1 MSRDAAHLAAPPLDP
16 AIAGISTPRR
26 AAFYSSRMQ
35 YRSRPVSV
43 AVDPVS
49 LVISECIA
57 ITSAL
62 QKYARSPH
70 SSVSAI
76 LGGSPN
82 LIQLVPPNASGTRR
96 SKKAGEDGASDLAAN
111 RWGLRGK
118 KGKSMQ
124 DNPLIAGFGRLRQE
138 LAGVK
143 DIHRFDSLVLLYPFL
158 QIIQAKGTAA
168 PVTILALRAIQKF
181 LAYGFVAPQSPRF
194 ALAMQSLSAAI
205 THCQFDISDSAQEEV
220 VLLMILHLMEHML
233 SGPGGEILSDESI
246 CDMMGRGLT
255 ICSRPRFSEVLRRT
269 AEASMVRMVQII
281 FEDLKHL
288 EVEAGEDSEALDQ
301 QTSADMDS
309 VTLDPA
315 ANGTDV
321 PLVAPG
327 AGLSETASE
336 VVEGSGAH
344 LAGGDAVPSP
354 AAVPPEPRPSS
365 SSEKAGS
372 ESASSVSQS
381 ASAGQGRPSTS
392 SAATESADTESVD
405 LRPYSLPSIR
415 ELFRVL
421 VSFLDPHDRKHPDQ
435 MRVMALRIIHVALE
449 VAGPS
454 IARHPALATI
464 AENQLCCYL
473 FQLVRSDNMAILQE
487 ALTVASTLLSTCRS
501 VLKLQ
506 QELYLSYL
514 VACLHPNIEIPREPG
529 IDPSLYSGIPT
540 APKLVKQPP
549 SQAGSGRSTPVAVK
563 DRQKLGLEG
572 GARKPDARQAMVENI
587 GVLARMPSFMVELF
601 VNYDCDED
609 RADLC
614 EDMVGLLARNAL
626 PDSATWST
634 TSVPPLCLDALLRF
648 IQYIAERLDQAP
660 ETEGYPDPEVLREK
674 RRRKKLIIKGTDM
687 FNDNPKAGL
696 AYLAEKGIDDIKDP
710 VSVARFLKRT
720 SRVNKK
726 VLGEFLSKHG
736 NEKILEAFIDQCDFT
751 GKRVDEAL
759 RVMLETF
766 RLPGEAPLIE
776 RIVNAF
782 AEKYCASSIPE
793 GVANKDAVFIL
804 TYAIIIL
811 NTDQHNP
818 TVKNQSRMK
827 FADFQRNLRGQNGGQ
842 DFAPEYLQ
850 EIFDSI
856 KANEIILPE
865 EHDNKHA
872 FDYAWKEL
880 LLKTEEAGPLV
891 LCDTNIYD
899 ADMFASTWNPIVSCL
914 FFVFMSA
921 TDDTVY
927 ARVITG
933 FDECARIATK
943 YGISEALDEI
953 VYRLSYISGLGS
965 EAFAN
970 TSLNTE
976 VQVGD
981 TSVMVSELAVRFG
994 RDLRQQ
1000 LATLVLFRV
1009 VTGSEHVI
1017 RDSWKHVIRI
1027 WLNLFVNSLIPPF
1040 FSTEADKLALPPI
1053 PLQPPSQVIDR
1064 AKQNE
1069 SGFFSAFTSYIS
1081 SYAADDPP
1089 EPSDEELEST
1099 LCTVDCVNQ
1108 CHMGDV
1114 FANIASLPSHS
1125 LEALVDALL
1134 EQIPE
1139 DNGSTVI
1146 TVKADNI
1153 PPSQTNGQNPR
1164 QSNAVYDP
1172 ALVYILEFCTVLA
1185 LRDESTIELL
1195 GERVVKAIQGILRD
1209 VSRYHPILVERAT
1222 YYLFNLLRASYDY
1235 DYVRVP
1241 ILLHNV
1247 SSFPRDTLIKAS
1259 GLVLRGMKRC
1269 TETPCPL
1276 RNEMMT
1282 SPDFWVILQTLAK
1295 HPDAAG
1301 AVFEILESSVSV
1313 TPSAIMADNY
1323 EAAIALF
1330 NEFAS
1335 MGSVGALA
1343 EQQNDRKQGRK
1354 SGRPVKVEKPSENAV
1369 VERGVKALNSI
1380 YRLTARIPHLM
1391 KQSHLETSK
1400 AWTAY
1405 WLPVFQALT
1414 TQCCNPCREIR
1425 HLALNSL
1432 QRSLLSPDLT
1442 SAKGKEEEGQ
1452 EESGSSTEWTAIF
1465 GEVLFPLIL
1474 QLLKPEVFSS
1484 DRDGMSETR
1493 VQAASLLCKVFLQYL
1508 VALSTWEGML
1518 DLWVRIIEMM
1528 DRLMNSGQGD
1538 SLEEAVPEN
1547 LKNVLLIMS
1556 SNGYLVPP
1564 SKDPSKEELWNET
1577 WKRID
1582 RFLPNLRVDLALD
1595 VQEEEE
1601 KPAPPAAVPEV
1612 KDGA

>member
-1 MSRDAAHLAAPPLDP
+1 MTRDAQLATPMDP
-16 AIAGISTPRR
+16 AVASVPGTPLPRR
-26 AAFYSSRMQ
+26 SPVPSSRMQ

-62 QKYARSPH
+62 QKHARSPH

-82 LIQLVPPNASGTRR
+82 LIQLVPPSPGARR
-96 SKKAGEDGASDLAAN
+96 DRKPLAADPLADNSSDLATN

-124 DNPLIAGFGRLRQE
+124 DNPLISGFGRLRQE

-168 PVTILALRAIQKF
+168 PVTILALRAIKKF
-181 LAYGFVAPQSPRF
+181 LAYGFVAPVSPRF

-205 THCQFDISDSAQEEV
+205 THCQFDISDPAQEEV
-220 VLLMILHLMEHML
+220 VLLMILHLMEDMM
-233 SGPGGEILSDESI
+233 SGPGGDILSDESV

-288 EVEAGEDSEALDQ
+288 EEEAGDESEALDR
-301 QTSADMDS
+301 QTSGDMDT
-309 VTLDPA
+309 VKMDPE

-321 PLVAPG
+321 PTSG
-327 AGLSETASE
+327 AGQTEARETTELSA
-336 VVEGSGAH
+336 
-344 LAGGDAVPSP
+344 
-354 AAVPPEPRPSS
+354 EPRASS
-365 SSEKAGS
+365 SSEKASSTS
-372 ESASSVSQS
+372 ESPARPS
-381 ASAGQGRPSTS
+381 ADPDPGRPSTS
-392 SAATESADTESVD
+392 SATESSESVD
-405 LRPYSLPSIR
+405 LRPYSLPSVR

-464 AENQLCCYL
+464 AEDQLCCYL
-473 FQLVRSDNMAILQE
+473 FQLVRSDNMAVLQE
-487 ALTVASTLLSTCRS
+487 SLIVASTLLSTCRG

-514 VACLHPNIEIPREPG
+514 VACLHPAVEIPREPG
-529 IDPSLYSGIPT
+529 IDPSLYSGIPRS
-540 APKLVKQPP
+540 PKLVKPPP
-549 SQAGSGRSTPVAVK
+549 SQTSSGRSTPVSVK

-572 GARKPDARQAMVENI
+572 GARKPEARQAMVENI
-587 GVLARMPSFMVELF
+587 GVLARMPTFMVELF

-614 EDMVGLLARNAL
+614 EDLVGLLARNAL

-648 IQYIAERLDQAP
+648 IQFIAERLDQTP
-660 ETEGYPDPEVLREK
+660 ETGGYPDPETLR
-674 RRRKKLIIKGTDM
+674 RRRERKKLIIKGTSK
-687 FNDNPKAGL
+687 FNENPKGGL
-696 AYLAEKGIDDIKDP
+696 AYLQEKGVIKDAGDP
-710 VSVARFLKRT
+710 VCVAKFLKGT
-720 SRVNKK
+720 SRINKK
-726 VLGEFLSKHG
+726 VLGDYLSKKG
-736 NEKILEAFIDQCDFT
+736 NEPVLNAFMDQFDFT

-759 RVMLETF
+759 RVLLETF
-766 RLPGEAPLIE
+766 RLPGESPLIE
-776 RIVNAF
+776 RIVISF
-782 AEKYCASSIPE
+782 ADKYCASSVPE
-793 GVANKDAVFIL
+793 GVANQDSVFIL
-804 TYAIIIL
+804 TYAIIML

-818 TVKNQSRMK
+818 TIKKEARMAYTD
-827 FADFQRNLRGQNGGQ
+827 FARNLRGQNGGQ

-850 EIFDSI
+850 GIFDAI
-856 KANEIILPE
+856 RTNEIIVPD

-880 LLKTEEAGPLV
+880 LLKTESAGPLV
-891 LCDTNIYD
+891 SCDTNVYD
-899 ADMFASTWNPIVSCL
+899 ADLFATTWNPIVSCL

-943 YGISEALDEI
+943 YGNSEALDEI
-953 VYRLSYISGLGS
+953 IYRLAYISTLGS
-965 EAFAN
+965 ETLSN

-976 VQVGD
+976 VQVAD
-981 TSVMVSELAVRFG
+981 NSVMVSELAVKFG
-994 RDLRQQ
+994 RDVRPQ

-1017 RDSWKHVIRI
+1017 DKSWKHIIRI

-1040 FSTEADKLALPPI
+1040 FSTEADKLALPTI
-1053 PLQPPSQVIDR
+1053 PLQPPSQVVDR
-1064 AKQNE
+1064 GPKQNE

-1114 FANIASLPSHS
+1114 FANIANLPSHS
-1125 LEALVDALL
+1125 LEVLVDALL
-1134 EQIPE
+1134 DQIP
-1139 DNGSTVI
+1139 DDSGSTVI
-1146 TVKADNI
+1146 TVKAENI
-1153 PPSQTNGQNPR
+1153 PPSQANGQKPR
-1164 QSNAVYDP
+1164 QNTAVYDP

-1185 LRDESTIELL
+1185 LRDDSTAELL
-1195 GERVVKAIQGILRD
+1195 GKRVVEAIQAILRD
-1209 VSRYHPILVERAT
+1209 VPRYHPILIERAT
-1222 YYLFNLLRASYDY
+1222 FYLFTLLQASYDY
-1235 DYVRVP
+1235 DYIKVP
-1241 ILLHNV
+1241 ILLHSV
-1247 SSFPRDTLIKAS
+1247 SSFPSDTLVKTS
-1259 GLVLRGMKRC
+1259 GLVLRGLKLC
-1269 TETPCPL
+1269 IEKPCPM
-1276 RNEMMT
+1276 RNEIMT
-1282 SPDFWVILQTLAK
+1282 SPDFWAILQALAA
-1295 HPDAAG
+1295 HPDSAPV
-1301 AVFEILESSVSV
+1301 VFDILESGVSA

-1323 EAAIALF
+1323 EAALALL

-1335 MGSVGALA
+1335 MASVGAVA
-1343 EQQNDRKQGRK
+1343 EQKNDRKQGRK
-1354 SGRPVKVEKPSENAV
+1354 VVRPVKQEKPSENAV
-1369 VERGVKALNSI
+1369 VERGVKAINNI
-1380 YRLTARIPHLM
+1380 YRITARIPHLM
-1391 KQSHLETSK
+1391 KQSHLESK
-1400 AWTAY
+1400 EAWSAY
-1405 WLPVFQALT
+1405 WLPIFTALT
-1414 TQCCNPCREIR
+1414 TQCTNPCREVR
-1425 HLALNSL
+1425 HLAFTSL
-1432 QRSLLSPDLT
+1432 QRSLLSPELT
-1442 SAKGKEEEGQ
+1442 SNDHE
-1452 EESGSSTEWTAIF
+1452 EWTAIF

-1474 QLLKPEVFSS
+1474 RLLKPEVFSS

-1493 VQAASLLCKVFLQYL
+1493 VQAASLLSKVFLQYL
-1508 VALSTWEGML
+1508 VILSEWDGML
-1518 DLWVRIIEMM
+1518 DLWLKIIEIM

-1556 SNGYLVPP
+1556 TNGYLVPP
-1564 SKDPSKEELWNET
+1564 SQNPEREELWNET
-1577 WKRID
+1577 WRRID
-1582 RFLPNLRVDLALD
+1582 RFLPNLRADLALD
-1595 VQEEEE
+1595 EPVKVED
-1601 KPAPPAAVPEV
+1601 PPAPIPAPTAPPAAEAEV
-1612 KDGA
+1612 SGEAAP